1 MCDYKLTLKINQNI
15 TRLLLIF
22 YLVLTATYAK
32 AQKERPKNLPR
43 FDHNLFHFGFILGI
57 NNADFTLH
65 RKPPNQVF
73 DSLMILDVTKQ
84 PGFNLGIVSEL
95 HITKNIKMRF
105 VPSLSFA
112 QRDINYQFQ
121 GKKYVAFVKQVES
134 TYLEFPVLFKL
145 KSDRVNNFSGYVIA
159 GGKYSLDLASNEK
172 ADNAGNN
179 LSDIVVKIRR
189 NDYHFEA
196 GWGMEFYL
204 EYFKFGLELK
214 MSYGIKNILVPD
226 TPPTIFSSPIDVL
239 RSKMFLLSFTFEG

>member
-1 MCDYKLTLKINQNI
+1 
-15 TRLLLIF
+15 
-22 YLVLTATYAK
+22 VL
-32 AQKERPKNLPR
+32 
-43 FDHNLFHFGFILGI
+43 GV

-84 PGFNLGIVSEL
+84 PGFNLGIISEL

-121 GKKYVAFVKQVES
+121 GKKYVAFTKQVES
-134 TYLEFPVLFKL
+134 TYLEFPVLMKL

-159 GGKYSLDLASNEK
+159 GGKYSLDLASNEN

-179 LSDIVVKIRR
+179 LTDIVVKIKR